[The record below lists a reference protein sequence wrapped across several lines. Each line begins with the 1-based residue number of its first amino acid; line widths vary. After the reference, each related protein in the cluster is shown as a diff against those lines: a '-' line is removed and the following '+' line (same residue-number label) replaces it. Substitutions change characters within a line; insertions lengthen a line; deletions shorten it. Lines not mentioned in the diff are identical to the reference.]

1 MDWVAFRADAM
12 LVGAFFGV
20 AVTCGMLVFTTY
32 G

>member
-1 MDWVAFRADAM
+1 MAFRVNAM

-20 AVTCGMLVFTTY
+20 AVNCGMLVFTTY

>member
-1 MDWVAFRADAM
+1 MAFRANAK